1 MGNNNEKPEIVDHEK
16 PDDCEQ
22 LKKCFK
28 KAMDEKKM
36 VILALGDRDKDWI
49 KDARCNEKI
58 VMVDCKSLYD
68 EQMKRST
75 SQPVCPD
82 LSEQTQCAEDEIDKT
97 LASLKTRIG
106 DTPTVQ
112 KERFVNWGKTQ
123 SMEVISSSPT
133 TKEEL
138 QKLVLAAS
146 EEGLSVR
153 CAGRG
158 HSWAPLFSD
167 SNQLLIHV
175 EDMKSDYKDG
185 SKIRISDREKREVD
199 IMTGATTEEFK
210 NFQLEHKVNIP
221 GNVVLDCVHMVSVV
235 ATGCHGVGKDVQTPG
250 DDLVRMRV
258 IGSDGKLRTYTSDDK
273 EMLKAISSNL
283 GCFGVIFDMTIKV
296 VPEVIVKV
304 ENRYEPLKELFSK
317 PDSLQNIFE
326 ENWSVQIL
334 WFPYNSLGLFDYDPK
349 DDELWIRVINK
360 KPKDTMKVKTETQT
374 YYDWKETKDC
384 LTAEGL
390 SIVSSVVVENP
401 SLTPWFA
408 WAAFGSLKHIVFPK
422 GPMYQELPHAVHFR
436 QHTDKAPVNCMEFAF
451 DFNPQRLQK
460 IIQVVVEKV
469 DHHEDK
475 DEYPLNLVMEMRL
488 MGYSDSF
495 LSPAIIGNP
504 AYGGSGCTFTIE
516 VLSIVDTKGW
526 RKFATD
532 VGKEWMAL
540 DGVPHLAKQWDFLPG
555 IEDHIYKHM
564 GQHIDAFKE
573 QLQKSGAD
581 PNGMFLNK
589 SIRKLLRL

>member
-1 MGNNNEKPEIVDHEK
+1 MSLSIPEIVDHEK
-16 PDDCEQ
+16 PYDCEQ

-82 LSEQTQCAEDEIDKT
+82 LSEQ
-97 LASLKTRIG
+97 
-106 DTPTVQ
+106 
-112 KERFVNWGKTQ
+112 
-123 SMEVISSSPT
+123 
-133 TKEEL
+133 
-138 QKLVLAAS
+138 
-146 EEGLSVR
+146 
-153 CAGRG
+153 
-158 HSWAPLFSD
+158 
-167 SNQLLIHV
+167 
-175 EDMKSDYKDG
+175 
-185 SKIRISDREKREVD
+185 REKGEVD
-199 IMTGATTEEFK
+199 IMTGATTGEFK
-210 NFQLEHKVNIP
+210 KFQLKHKVNIP

-283 GCFGVIFDMTIKV
+283 GCFRVIFDMTIKV

-304 ENRYEPLKELFSK
+304 ENRYEPLEEFFYT
-317 PDSLQNIFE
+317 PDSLQNLFE
-326 ENWSVQIL
+326 ENWSIQIL
-334 WFPYNSLGLFDYDPK
+334 WFPYNSLSVLDYDPK

-360 KPKDTMKVKTETQT
+360 KPKDTKKVKTATQT
-374 YYDWKETKDC
+374 YYDWKEMKDY

-390 SIVSSVVVENP
+390 SIVSSEVVGNP

-408 WAAFGSLKHIVFPK
+408 WAAFLSLKHIVFPK
-422 GPMYQELPHAVHFR
+422 GPLYQELPHAVHFR
-436 QHTDKAPVNCMEFAF
+436 QFTDKTPVNCMEFAF

-460 IIQVVVEKV
+460 IIQIVVEKV
-469 DHHEDK
+469 DHHEEK

-516 VLSIVDTKGW
+516 ILSIVDTKGW
-526 RKFATD
+526 EKFATD
-532 VGKEWMAL
+532 VGKEWLAL